1 MPCDANRITNDL
13 ETRFGERLPEIGSTS
28 GPDLLASMAGRG
40 SCRRFKT
47 QPVRADLIR
56 TLCAIALA
64 APSKSDLQ
72 QRDIIVLNDPAQRLR
87 LVELV
92 AEQGWV
98 GAAPALLVFCGNNR
112 RQRQLH
118 EWRGHTFAN
127 DHLDAFF
134 NATVDAAI
142 ALSAFVT
149 AAEAVG
155 LGCCPISA
163 VRNRA
168 AEVSGLLNLPEH
180 VFPVAG
186 LALGYPEEK
195 TSISLRLPL
204 GLTVHEDRY
213 TDATTPEAIDAYDV
227 RRESVQPYAQ
237 QRLSDSLGTTDR
249 YGWSED
255 KARQY
260 SVPERQDF
268 GDFVRSK
275 GFNLK

>member
-1 MPCDANRITNDL
+1 MPADANRIADDL
-13 ETRFGERLPEIGSTS
+13 AARFGERLPEIGSID
-28 GPDLLASMAGRG
+28 GLDLLASMAGRG

-47 QPVRADLIR
+47 QPVSADLIR
-56 TLCAIALA
+56 TLSAIALA

-72 QRDIIVLNDPAQRLR
+72 QRDIIVINDAAQRLR

-112 RQRQLH
+112 RQRQIH
-118 EWRGHTFAN
+118 GWRGHTFAN

-168 AEVSGLLNLPEH
+168 AEVSSLLNLPDH

-186 LALGYPEEK
+186 LALGHPEDK
-195 TSISLRLPL
+195 PAISLRLPL

-213 TDATTPEAIDAYDV
+213 TDSTTAEAIDAYDM
-227 RRESVQPYAQ
+227 RRDAVQPFAQ
-237 QRLSDSLGTTDR
+237 QRLSDRLGTVDR

>member
-1 MPCDANRITNDL
+1 MPSSANQIRDDL
-13 ETRFGERLPEIGSTS
+13 ERRFGEELPEITAKEG
-28 GPDLLASMAGRG
+28 LEQLASIARRG

-47 QPVRADLIR
+47 QPVSTELVHM
-56 TLCAIALA
+56 LCAIALA
-64 APSKSDLQ
+64 SPSKSDLQ
-72 QRDIIVLNDPAQRLR
+72 QRDIIVINDADQKMR

-92 AEQGWV
+92 SEQVWV
-98 GAAPALLVFCGNNR
+98 RGAPAVLVFCGNNR

-134 NATVDAAI
+134 NAAVDAGI

-149 AAEAVG
+149 AAEAAG

-168 AEVSGLLNLPEH
+168 TEVGALLNLPNH

-186 LALGYPEEK
+186 LALGYCKDEP
-195 TSISLRLPL
+195 SISMRLPL
-204 GLTVHEDRY
+204 SMTVHEDRY
-213 TDATTPEAIDAYDV
+213 HDRSSPDMIDAYDA
-227 RRESVQPYAQ
+227 RRNVLQPYSQ
-237 QRLSDSLGTTDR
+237 QRLSEKLGTTDR

-260 SVPERQDF
+260 SLPERQDF
-268 GDFVRSK
+268 GDFIRSK